1 MLLTNTINAANTIET
16 ILAGNACM
24 CVIELRGRS
33 ADFVQFADWQPAHRQ
48 AKRSMYASG
57 NPGLGAILPSD
68 LPGYSG
74 DLVSRR
80 SLRSVPGCVTVS

>member
-1 MLLTNTINAANTIET
+1 MLLTNTISAANTNET

-48 AKRSMYASG
+48 AKRSMCASG
-57 NPGLGAILPSD
+57 HPESGAILPND

-74 DLVSRR
+74 GLVSRR
-80 SLRSVPGCVTVS
+80 SLKRVPGCVTVS